1 MTEIPAKTPRPI
13 GRTDSFLPG
22 IVDST
27 AAAAA
32 TPDTPTADGSTDIE
46 EVPRIVEVSVSP
58 GNGGLTAS
66 DGEIIEEEGDG
77 ISELELIAGGLA
89 LVVGELEVVVRELA
103 LVIEEL
109 ALVGG
114 ELALAGGNVTVS
126 VVVVVEGR
134 VFELVVVDV
143 ILVLDASGDEGSSCT
158 THESTSTMTSFPP
171 SCAGVKVL
179 TQVADGKTT
188 VVTET
193 RVAGRGALSA

>member
-32 TPDTPTADGSTDIE
+32 TPDTPTAEGSTDIE
-46 EVPRIVEVSVSP
+46 EVPRIVGVSVSS
-58 GNGGLTAS
+58 GKGGLAS
-66 DGEIIEEEGDG
+66 DGEIIDEGDG

-114 ELALAGGNVTVS
+114 ELALVGGNVTVS

-143 ILVLDASGDEGSSCT
+143 VLVLDASGDEGSSCT